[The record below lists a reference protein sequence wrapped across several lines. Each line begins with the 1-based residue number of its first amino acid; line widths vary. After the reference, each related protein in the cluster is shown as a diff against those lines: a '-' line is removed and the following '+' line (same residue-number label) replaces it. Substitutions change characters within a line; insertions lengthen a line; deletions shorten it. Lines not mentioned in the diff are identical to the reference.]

1 MDTNSTQINNKPAVL
16 IYSSESYY
24 LCGLFYEI
32 QNKLGNALKEK
43 QDADALELKFKKNK
57 NAYKREIS
65 VPINFAGG
73 EIEGNKMDFIFEKII
88 LIDAKAKKYIT
99 REDYREMLRYLKAT
113 GLKLGIIANFRP
125 QKVMIKR
132 IINNSINHAN

>member
-1 MDTNSTQINNKPAVL
+1 MGKTVATL
-16 IYSSESYY
+16 IYPHESYY
-24 LCGLFYEI
+24 LCGLFYEV

-43 QDADALELKFKKNK
+43 QYADALELKFKKNK
-57 NAYKREIS
+57 DAYKREVS
-65 VPINFAGG
+65 VPIDFEDGK
-73 EIEGNKMDFIFEKII
+73 IEGNKMDFIFEKII

-113 GLKLGIIANFRP
+113 GLKLGLIANFRP

-132 IINNSINHAN
+132 IINNSINHTN